1 MNKTQVYTNIELSLI
16 KDKIGMDKRKELTEI
31 NNVMR
36 QFTEINPFAKYDDLM
51 AFIPSTSKEANECI
65 KQIASITSTFKVTN
79 DFKGLFASDTLA
91 LKELIG
97 LDTPSSLIRTMAEAN
112 RSILAMTAANMFVD
126 SMAHS
131 LREMESLRN
140 TFDVPAMLSA
150 SLAAQ
155 SKLFE
160 LQRFPLGTAIHAAAP
175 LQESLH
181 LNLNDFTTNYKK
193 LVDFTDH
200 ESSIIEVLEP
210 DIIQYPSHEV
220 FREAELLEQI
230 TVPEDEQEVLAEY
243 EVIPIPEEKSL
254 EDWLGEINSGFPS
267 LLQGARAAVNTDNP
281 DRARHVASSLR
292 ELIGHVLRQLAP
304 EDKIRVWA
312 TDPSYYHNDRPTRR
326 ARLLYI
332 CKEIN
337 FYPLSEFVDAD
348 VKSAVTLIDAL
359 NAETHVIL
367 CRLTDQQLRLLV
379 DRTELCLLFLLRLNS
394 TNE

>member
-1 MNKTQVYTNIELSLI
+1 MHRKKESTVIDSMAREIIKIQAPFELKNL
-16 KDKIGMDKRKELTEI
+16 LA
-31 NNVMR
+31 
-36 QFTEINPFAKYDDLM
+36 P
-51 AFIPSTSKEANECI
+51 
-65 KQIASITSTFKVTN
+65 ITSTLKATD
-79 DFKGLFASDTLA
+79 DFKNLFASDTLA
-91 LKELIG
+91 LKALIG
-97 LDTPSSLIRTMAEAN
+97 LDTPSSLIRPMAEAN
-112 RSILAMTAANMFVD
+112 KSILAMTAANSLVD
-126 SMAHS
+126 SMIHS
-131 LREMESLRN
+131 GREMESLRS
-140 TFDVPAMLSA
+140 TFEIPAILSA

-160 LQRFPLGTAIHAAAP
+160 LQRFPLGAEINATAV
-175 LQESLH
+175 LQDSLC
-181 LNLNDFTTNYKK
+181 LNFDRFATTYRE
-193 LVDFTDH
+193 LVDFAHH
-200 ESSIIEVLEP
+200 ESLIEVLGP
-210 DIIQYPSHEV
+210 DIIQYPPHEV
-220 FREAELLEQI
+220 FRESEMLEQI
-230 TVPEDEQEVLAEY
+230 TVPEDDQVVSEEY
-243 EVIPIPEEKSL
+243 EVVPIPEERPL
-254 EDWLGEINSGFPS
+254 EDRLGEINSGFPS

-326 ARLLYI
+326 ARLLYV

-359 NAETHVIL
+359 NAETHVIP